1 MRQIKFSQPSLD
13 KFRRVADS
21 VKIPT
26 SEDSKELVLPFIGSK
41 EASSFLGY
49 NYDAL
54 RNMRSLNTG
63 PSFHKLS
70 EGRVVYQIADLVEW
84 AGERIDPASCTVED

>member
-21 VKIPT
+21 VTIPT
-26 SEDSKELVLPFIGSK
+26 SEDSKELVSPFVGSK

-49 NYDAL
+49 SYDAL
-54 RNMRSLNTG
+54 RTLRQRNAG
-63 PSFHKLS
+63 PAYHRLS
-70 EGRVVYQIADLVEW
+70 EGRVAYQISDLIAWV
-84 AGERIDPASCTVED
+84 GERIDPASCTVED